1 MYCILNLL
9 QFSRF
14 SFLLLFFVLGGCFSF
29 GPEVAGYTKSHIWI
43 KNPTYNFGDGIEL
56 AHRHC
61 KKTGKIAELEL
72 DPIFP

>member
-1 MYCILNLL
+1 
-9 QFSRF
+9 
-14 SFLLLFFVLGGCFSF
+14 
-29 GPEVAGYTKSHIWI
+29 YTKSHIWI

-72 DPIFP
+72 DMTLELSTNDILVYECK